1 MIMNIEQDQYLGDM
15 TDAAG
20 IRLVV
25 HPQTR
30 MPFPEDEGIS
40 IGPGRLTSVGL
51 KMVSAFPA
59 FRHMHTCKLVHKHG
73 HIKIAHKITH
83 ANTPEGC
90 SYTQFNRGIRPKQP
104 QHRENL
110 TKTNSSTQGTFPQRQ

>member
-51 KMVSAFPA
+51 KMVSVIPP
-59 FRHMHTCKLVHKHG
+59 FRHMHTCTLVHNIWTYK
-73 HIKIAHKITH
+73 
-83 ANTPEGC
+83 NT
-90 SYTQFNRGIRPKQP
+90 YIY
-104 QHRENL
+104 
-110 TKTNSSTQGTFPQRQ
+110 